1 MRFFLSARPR
11 FPRDASPERKHGGFG
26 FDFARR
32 GRSHLRARR
41 AQDVLVRGD
50 RQGRDL
56 REHELVLE
64 EAPFARSALAFLEPR
79 LDEVQHRLGHD
90 GALQP
95 ELGDLGPVQAVVLED
110 GDVHHGGEHQRQR
123 RGAREPAL
131 GLHQEHRE
139 GHHPDDEHDDREVEP
154 EGIGVAVHVVSSYLK
169 TGGLETSPV
178 PPRVG
183 ERTRR
188 PRARVRVAPHATRA
202 KRRAETRTGW
212 PPRTRARVSCV
223 AGPVEKP
230 FIRRFDTRRRE
241 RSTVRFPSRAL
252 ASTHR
257 AVPRFWRLRKTRER
271 FSSHP
276 ATRTSRTRLRPFA
289 ATRVATSERRRNTE
303 KKD

>member
-1 MRFFLSARPR
+1 MREVHHERARVEGALFFLRIFSARPR
-11 FPRDASPERKHGGFG
+11 FPRDAFPERKRGGFG

-32 GRSHLRARR
+32 GRGHLRARR
-41 AQDVLVRGD
+41 AQDVFVRGD

-154 EGIGVAVHVVSSYLK
+154 EGVGVAVHVVSSVRLK
-169 TGGLETSPV
+169 TGGLDTRSSPAARRRAHAETASFL
-178 PPRVG
+178 
-183 ERTRR
+183 
-188 PRARVRVAPHATRA
+188 RVRVAPHAPRA
-202 KRRAETRTGW
+202 KRRAGRAGRGGD
-212 PPRTRARVSCV
+212 PGRAR
-223 AGPVEKP
+223 A
-230 FIRRFDTRRRE
+230 
-241 RSTVRFPSRAL
+241 
-252 ASTHR
+252 
-257 AVPRFWRLRKTRER
+257 
-271 FSSHP
+271 
-276 ATRTSRTRLRPFA
+276 
-289 ATRVATSERRRNTE
+289 
-303 KKD
+303 